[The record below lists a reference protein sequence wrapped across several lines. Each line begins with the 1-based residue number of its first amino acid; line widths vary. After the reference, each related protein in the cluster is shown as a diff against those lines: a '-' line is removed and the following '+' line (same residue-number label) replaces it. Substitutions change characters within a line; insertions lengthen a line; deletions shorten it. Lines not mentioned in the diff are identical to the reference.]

1 MITQG
6 DDDDDESDGSTEA
19 DEDNDYHSVDIVVD
33 SNIMII

>member
-1 MITQG
+1 MITQ
-6 DDDDDESDGSTEA
+6 DDDDDGSTEA